1 MYQKLEEA
9 LVNFTGAKSVD
20 HVVVCN
26 SGTAALH
33 LALESLY
40 NHIPVPLRQR
50 SYIAVPD
57 YCMVAV
63 PRAVVLAGFQPVF
76 IDCNLDDYNMNLK
89 SLIKAYQ
96 HLKGD
101 IFGTIVVHNYGR
113 EVNTD
118 VFHTEIA
125 KITNQPFYLIEDMAE
140 CHTSHSSP
148 QSKAACWSFY
158 KNKTLHGEEGGC
170 VTFSQEYNAGYARSL
185 RTIGFTKEHNYKHI
199 PRGHNYRLADSLA
212 KPILNNL
219 KFLSTT
225 LKCRKQIEDIYDS
238 IFRNVYPFVIRN
250 RSNTWV
256 YDVRIPDMT
265 KELQEII
272 VKQLQNIHPGVRYGF
287 KQNSDQDEFKP
298 SFVYSDTGINRTNS
312 NTLSTEIISYPMQFV
327 TYPPATIKKTIQQ
340 FYDLTTQLYSEYM
353 SKKPAKSMPNKKKE
367 K

>member
-9 LVNFTGAKSVD
+9 LVNFTGAKSAD

-40 NHIPVPLRQR
+40 HHIPVPLRQR

-118 VFHTEIA
+118 EFHSKIA
-125 KITNQPFYLIEDMAE
+125 KVSNHSFYLIEDLAE
-140 CHTSHSSP
+140 CHTSFPSP

-158 KNKTLHGEEGGC
+158 KNKVLNGEEGGC
-170 VTFSQEYNAGYARSL
+170 VTFLQEYNAEYARSL

-199 PRGHNYRLADSLA
+199 PRGHNYRLANSLA
-212 KPILNNL
+212 SIILDNL
-219 KFLSTT
+219 NYLST
-225 LKCRKQIEDIYDS
+225 KIKRVKQIEEIYDS
-238 IFRNVYPFVIRN
+238 IFRNVYPFLIRN

-265 KELQEII
+265 KELQEIM

-298 SFVYSDTGINRTNS
+298 SFVYSDTGIARTNS
-312 NTLSTEIISYPMQFV
+312 NTLSTEIISYPIELGI
-327 TYPPATIKKTIQQ
+327 IKIDTFKKIIQE